1 MQLPPTILSIN
12 NKKITKRTSKSSKQP
27 TKAKGATQTKAF
39 MKQTSSP
46 VAHHDSESS
55 SDGSGFDNVLADV
68 TSQVS
73 IRGDKNLL
81 VPPKT
86 LETTLFDR
94 LENMYGSGVKRM
106 LDVQYR

>member
-1 MQLPPTILSIN
+1 
-12 NKKITKRTSKSSKQP
+12 
-27 TKAKGATQTKAF
+27 
-39 MKQTSSP
+39 MKQTASL
-46 VAHHDSESS
+46 VAHDSDSS

-73 IRGDKNLL
+73 IRGGKTLL